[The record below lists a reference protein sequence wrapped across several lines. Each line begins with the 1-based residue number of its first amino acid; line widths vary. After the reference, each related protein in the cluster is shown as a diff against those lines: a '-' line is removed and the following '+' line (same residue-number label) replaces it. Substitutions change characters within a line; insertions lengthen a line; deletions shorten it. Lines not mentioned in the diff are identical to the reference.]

1 MKQLQPLVTKQ
12 EELRVRRQLVEAMMF
27 EGLIK
32 YEETPLDKWSSI
44 FTLVGQKCT
53 YRCEGRRMAFD
64 RIRIKGDSIFSSRKR

>member
-44 FTLVGQKCT
+44 FTLVGQK
-53 YRCEGRRMAFD
+53 
-64 RIRIKGDSIFSSRKR
+64 